1 MQVLIITH
9 PVIEHDGSL
18 SRNDV
23 YFGDNHSFNEEIWET
38 VASHFVN
45 ETISIPTAAKARA
58 ARLQVAAA
66 ANPEFSLTAD
76 GVQFSFIETAL
87 YLSIFGN
94 LDDGNAK
101 TEWVKVLFRKFNI
114 MISWAIKADVLL
126 QRKSVCRSPR
136 ASLDLTL
143 PSRLLEF
150 LDLSARLLLL
160 VYDR

>member
-1 MQVLIITH
+1 M
-9 PVIEHDGSL
+9 EHDGSL

-23 YFGDNHSFNEEIWET
+23 YFGDNHSFDEEIWET

-58 ARLQVAAA
+58 ARLQAAAA

-101 TEWVKVLFRKFNI
+101 TEWVKVLFRKFNV

-126 QRKSVCRSPR
+126 QRKSACRSLR

-150 LDLSARLLLL
+150 LDLSARLLLP